1 MISVRPLFT
10 DYGRCHG
17 RHRLCPRTPT
27 FSALFILCVIACI
40 PACAMDTTAVPAAG
54 APLLPDISDPADAAA
69 FFDTAVPAGMAKYN
83 IPGAVV
89 AVVADGDLVYT
100 RGYGYA
106 DIETETTVDPEE
118 TLFHVGSI
126 TKLFTW
132 TAVMQQVEKGTIDL
146 DADVNTYLKDV
157 SIPERYP
164 GHPVTM
170 RHLMTHS
177 AGFEETEV
185 HFAVAEPADL
195 YSFRTYCKENIPAI
209 VYPPGTVSSYSN
221 YGTTLAAVILE
232 DVTGVPYDTY
242 VQEHILTPLGMT
254 DTIISYP
261 AAPGMDAYT
270 ASGYHYTGGTNVAVP
285 DTVFVIGPAG
295 TISAPATDMATFVGM
310 HMEEGTLNGAQVL
323 AQETARLM
331 HAPAF
336 ANDPR
341 MSSMC
346 LGFYENHI
354 GDERIIT
361 HGGDTDT
368 FHSLLVIIP
377 ERQAGYFVS
386 YNSAGGNTA
395 RNDLLMAF
403 VNHFYPAPETTAPA
417 VRGDSPSSG
426 ETFAG
431 TYQTTRHTYRTFEF
445 WLTPPQQMQVE
456 AGGDDGTIMMSRGGR
471 PPVAYTAVEPGVYA
485 QADGTETFAGTIVFH
500 ENDAGAV
507 DFLCLENVPI
517 MAFERVPWY
526 ATEPFTEGVKNA
538 GILILLTVLLWPMMA
553 IARQAYESRD
563 EETGAEEQ
571 TAPSHMP
578 FYARMIAGAAALIF
592 LLFVLY
598 LLPAVTGDAALIQ
611 SYMYDRTTPAALAA
625 ALSVPVIAALLS
637 VASAIFLLPVWRR
650 SWWTRWH
657 RVHYTFVVIGLF
669 LMMWWVKY
677 WNLMVFCV

>member
-1 MISVRPLFT
+1 MKFISFLSS
-10 DYGRCHG
+10 DYR
-17 RHRLCPRTPT
+17 RHHCLRPRTVAI
-27 FSALFILCVIACI
+27 FALFVFCALACL
-40 PACAMDTTAVPAAG
+40 PACAGEVTADTAFMPEV
-54 APLLPDISDPADAAA
+54 SDPSDVAA
-69 FFDTAVPAGMAKYN
+69 FFDTAIPPGMTKYN

-89 AVVADGDLVYT
+89 AVVSDGELVYAK
-100 RGYGYA
+100 GYGYA
-106 DIETETTVDPEE
+106 DIETETPVDPEE

-132 TAVMQQVEKGTIDL
+132 TAVMQQVEAGTIDL

-157 SIPERYP
+157 SLPETYP
-164 GHPVTM
+164 GQPVTM

-195 YSFRTYCKENIPAI
+195 YSFRIYCKENIPALI
-209 VYPPGTVSSYSN
+209 YPPGTVSSYSN

-232 DVTGVPYDTY
+232 DVTGVPYGEY
-242 VQEHILTPLGMT
+242 VQDNILTPLGMT
-254 DTIISYP
+254 DTIVSYP
-261 AAPGMDAYT
+261 EAPEKDAET
-270 ASGYHYTGGTNVAVP
+270 ASGYHYAGGANTAVP

-295 TISAPATDMATFVGM
+295 TISAPATDMAKFVGM
-310 HMEEGTLNGAQVL
+310 HMEEGTFNGAQVL
-323 AQETARLM
+323 AADTARLM

-341 MSSMC
+341 VSSMC

-354 GDERIIT
+354 NGERIIT

-403 VNHFYPAPETTAPA
+403 VNHFYPAPEAA
-417 VRGDSPSSG
+417 SEVSG
-426 ETFAG
+426 ESVSSVGKYTG
-431 TYQTTRHTYRTFEF
+431 TYQSTRHNYRTFEF

-456 AGGDDGTIMMSRGGR
+456 TGGDDRTILMSRGKR
-471 PPVAYTAVEPGVYA
+471 PPVAYTEVEPGVFA
-485 QADGTETFAGTIVFH
+485 QADGAETFAGDIVFH

-526 ATEPFTEGVKNA
+526 ATGPFTDGVKNTS
-538 GILILLTVLLWPMMA
+538 ILILLTVLLWPV
-553 IARQAYESRD
+553 QAVCRRVYTAKDAEKVSESPKRP
-563 EETGAEEQ
+563 GNL
-571 TAPSHMP
+571 P
-578 FYARMIAGAAALIF
+578 FYARTIAGSAALIF
-592 LLFVLY
+592 LGFVLI
-598 LLPAVTGDAALIQ
+598 LLPAATADVALIQ
-611 SYMYDRTTPAALAA
+611 AYMFDRTTPPALAA
-625 ALSVPVIAALLS
+625 ALAVPVIAALLS
-637 VASAIFLLPVWRR
+637 VVGALFLVPVWKECC
-650 SWWTRWH
+650 WTRCR
-657 RVHYTFVVIGLF
+657 RVHYTIVIIGLF
-669 LMMWWVKY
+669 MMMWWVNY
-677 WNLMVFCV
+677 WNLLIFRI

>member
-1 MISVRPLFT
+1 MKSARPHPPERRG
-10 DYGRCHG
+10 YHC
-17 RHRLCPRTPT
+17 LCPCTT
-27 FSALFILCVIACI
+27 ILFALFVLCTLACL
-40 PACAMDTTAVPAAG
+40 PVCAAESVAGPAADV
-54 APLLPDISDPADAAA
+54 PVLPDISDPADVAA

-89 AVVADGDLVYT
+89 AVVADGELVYT
-100 RGYGYA
+100 KGYGYA
-106 DIETETTVDPEE
+106 DIETEAPVNPDE

-132 TAVMQQVEKGTIDL
+132 TCVMQQVEKGTIDL
-146 DADVNTYLKDV
+146 DADVNTYLKDF
-157 SIPERYP
+157 SLPEVYP
-164 GHPVTM
+164 GKPITM

-195 YSFRTYCKENIPAI
+195 YSFRTYCKENIPAL
-209 VYPPGTVSSYSN
+209 VYPPGTVTSYSN

-232 DVTGVPYDTY
+232 DVTGVPYGEY
-242 VQEHILTPLGMT
+242 VQENIFTPLGMT
-254 DTIISYP
+254 DTLVSYSASP
-261 AAPGMDAYT
+261 EKDAET
-270 ASGYHYTGGTNVAVP
+270 ASGYHYAGGANTAVP

-295 TISAPATDMATFVGM
+295 TISSTATDMAKFVGM
-310 HMEEGTLNGAQVL
+310 HMEEGTLNSAQVL
-323 AQETARLM
+323 AADTARLM

-341 MSSMC
+341 VSSMC

-354 GDERIIT
+354 GGERVIT

-403 VNHFYPAPETTAPA
+403 VNHFYPSAETTAPPDT
-417 VRGDSPSSG
+417 GISSSSG
-426 ETFAG
+426 EEFAG
-431 TYQTTRHTYRTFEF
+431 TYQTTRHNYRTFEF

-456 AGGDDGTIMMSRGGR
+456 AGGDDGTILMSRGGR
-471 PPVAYTAVEPGVYA
+471 PPVAYREVEPGVYA
-485 QADGTETFAGTIVFH
+485 QADGTETFAGDIVFH

-526 ATEPFTEGVKNA
+526 GTEPFTEGMKNA
-538 GILILLTVLLWPMMA
+538 GILILLTVFLWPL
-553 IARQAYESRD
+553 QAVFRRVYGMKDAEKESYEP
-563 EETGAEEQ
+563 EQ
-571 TAPSHMP
+571 TGTLPR
-578 FYARMIAGAAALIF
+578 YARLITGAAALIF
-592 LLFVLY
+592 LAFVLII
-598 LLPAVTGDAALIQ
+598 LPAVTGDAALIQ
-611 SYMYDRTTPAALAA
+611 AYRFDLTTPLTLMAALA
-625 ALSVPVIAALLS
+625 VPVIAAVLS
-637 VASAIFLLPVWRR
+637 VAGALFLVPVWRQR
-650 SWWTRWH
+650 YWTRWH
-657 RVHYTFVVIGLF
+657 RVHYTVVIIGLF
-669 LMMWWVKY
+669 LMIWWSNY
-677 WNLMVFCV
+677 WNLFFFRL